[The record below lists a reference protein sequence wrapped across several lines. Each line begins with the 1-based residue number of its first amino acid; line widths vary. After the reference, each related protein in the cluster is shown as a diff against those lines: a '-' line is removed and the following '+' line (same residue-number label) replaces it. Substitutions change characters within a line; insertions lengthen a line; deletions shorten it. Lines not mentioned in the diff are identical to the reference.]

1 MICYDDIIFLND
13 SVVNFLFV
21 IFLVIKGFK
30 MDILF
35 ILGYR
40 IVLGVIFLIF
50 IKCFIDLFKEC
61 ICVKFF
67 GVLND
72 IGVIVLSLSEWFI
85 SCEIGLLERKCVE
98 VIWEFE
104 RVVLRMFLSRGFCGL
119 RILLFKFYSIRFVF
133 CLIELNL

>member
-1 MICYDDIIFLND
+1 
-13 SVVNFLFV
+13 
-21 IFLVIKGFK
+21 
-30 MDILF
+30 MDIFF

-40 IVLGVIFLIF
+40 IVFGVIFLIF

-72 IGVIVLSLSEWFI
+72 IGVIVLLLLEWFI
-85 SCEIGLLERKCVE
+85 LCEIGLLERKFVVGIC
-98 VIWEFE
+98 EFE
-104 RVVLRMFLSRGFCGL
+104 RVVVRMFLSRGFCGL
-119 RILLFKFYSIRFVF
+119 RILLFKFYNMRFVF